1 MEKHLKNNFD
11 MLNLLIDELNSQ
23 KNEDN
28 LNLYK
33 TKIIKYL
40 NEIQKLTDD
49 INNGNQEII
58 NLANIQKDIIDIINI
73 NNNLDSLK
81 KLVEE
86 NKNNINK
93 INEIIEQNIKINN
106 QNEINE
112 NKDNTQKNNKHKN
125 VEEKKKEYLMILI
138 IK

>member
-73 NNNLDSLK
+73 NNNIDSLK

-86 NKNNINK
+86 YKNNINK

-125 VEEKKKEYLMILI
+125 VEEK
-138 IK
+138 IKNI

>member
-1 MEKHLKNNFD
+1 MDNNLKNNFD

-73 NNNLDSLK
+73 NNNIDSLK

-86 NKNNINK
+86 YKNNINK
-93 INEIIEQNIKINN
+93 INEILGQNIKLNN

-112 NKDNTQKNNKHKN
+112 IKEKT
-125 VEEKKKEYLMILI
+125 KKK
-138 IK
+138 

>member
-1 MEKHLKNNFD
+1 MDNNLKNNFD
-11 MLNLLIDELNSQ
+11 ILNLLIDELNSQ
-23 KNEDN
+23 KNKDN

-49 INNGNQEII
+49 INNWNQEII

-73 NNNLDSLK
+73 NNNIDSLK

-86 NKNNINK
+86 YKNNINQ
-93 INEIIEQNIKINN
+93 INEIIAQNIKINN

-112 NKDNTQKNNKHKN
+112 NKDNTKKNNKHKN
-125 VEEKKKEYLMILI
+125 VEEKKRIFNVS
-138 IK
+138 

>member
-73 NNNLDSLK
+73 NNNIDSLK

-86 NKNNINK
+86 YKNNINK